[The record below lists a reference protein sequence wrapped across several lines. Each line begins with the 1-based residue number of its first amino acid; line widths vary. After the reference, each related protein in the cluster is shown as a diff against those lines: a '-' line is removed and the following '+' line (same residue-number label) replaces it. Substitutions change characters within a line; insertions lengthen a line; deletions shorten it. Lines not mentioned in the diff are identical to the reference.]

1 MIEEIPRGSRR
12 ASRVILID
20 RSERILF
27 LHAREPSSGI
37 SFWVMPGGGL
47 DEGESF
53 EDAARRETLEETG
66 IAVSLGPCVWF
77 RRHRHEWNGRPA
89 DQYERFF
96 VARVD
101 AEEIAIRGKAMDSYI
116 IGYRWWSLSNL
127 ITSHEDFAPRRI
139 ADLLEPIFR
148 GDYPETPI
156 DCGI

>member
-1 MIEEIPRGSRR
+1 MIEEIPKESRC

-27 LHAREPSSGI
+27 LHAREPSSGS

-66 IAVSLGPCVWF
+66 IDVSVGQCVWF

-96 VARVD
+96 AARVD
-101 AEEIAIRGKAMDSYI
+101 AEEIEIRGKEMDSYI
-116 IGYRWWSLSNL
+116 IGYRWWSLSDL
-127 ITSHEDFAPRRI
+127 IASDEDFAPRRI
-139 ADLLEPIFR
+139 AELLEPIFR
-148 GDYPETPI
+148 EDYPETPI
-156 DCGI
+156 DCGV